1 MNMNKSLMLAA
12 ALAAATVAPGI
23 ASASLV
29 LDTGT
34 PTSSANPMLLD
45 GNDYYAAEFN
55 LTAGQTVT
63 GIQAFIV
70 NAGLDQPGDTFTV
83 ALYGSDL
90 LTSRSP
96 TQLFS
101 GQATYEQDGWTGLS
115 GLSFTAAT
123 TGTYWAAFEVG
134 PNDSALGLGLPSP
147 TSGGTAPALDFAYSS
162 VGSGGYSDQGAMPF
176 GVQVTVADAAPV
188 PLPPAVAL
196 FGTGVLGLG
205 ALLRRRRPALV

>member
-1 MNMNKSLMLAA
+1 MNMKKSLMLTA
-12 ALAAATVAPGI
+12 ALVAASAAPGI

-34 PTSSANPMLLD
+34 PTSSAMPMLLD
-45 GNDYYAAEFN
+45 GTDYYAAEFN

-63 GIQAFIV
+63 GIQAYV
-70 NAGLDQPGDTFTV
+70 EAGLDQPGDTFTV

-90 LTSRSP
+90 LTSRTP
-96 TQLFS
+96 TQLIA
-101 GQATYEQDGWTGLS
+101 GQATYQQDGWTGLS

-134 PNDSALGLGLPSP
+134 SNDSAIGLALPSP
-147 TSGGTAPALDFAYSS
+147 TSGGTAPALDFASTS
-162 VGSGGYSDQGAMPF
+162 TGPGGYSDQAAAPF

-188 PLPPAVAL
+188 PLPPAVWL
-196 FGTGVLGLG
+196 FGTAMLGFG
-205 ALLRRRRPALV
+205 ALVRRRRPAVF